1 MEITIRQGIKKDLPS
16 VLKLIKE
23 LAEYENSL
31 DQATITLKELEND
44 GFGDHPWYWFL
55 VAEKGSKII
64 GVSFY
69 WVRYSTWKGKILFL
83 EDFVI
88 TKKYRM
94 KGIGSKLFEE
104 TIKTCQKLDVNGMS
118 WQVLDWNVLA
128 MNFYKKYNADIN
140 KNNQWVDGKL
150 TKKQIDKICSLK
162 K

>member
-128 MNFYKKYNADIN
+128 MNFYTKYNADIN

-150 TKKQIDKICSLK
+150 TKEQIDKICSLK